1 MHFVNAD
8 AGMNSYLKCMM
19 YVRFCRL
26 LTKTNV
32 VIIDALN
39 YIKGS
44 ELSIQRGLVLVGL
57 WILHY
62 EMI

>member
-1 MHFVNAD
+1 MYDV
-8 AGMNSYLKCMM
+8 

-57 WILHY
+57 RISHD

>member
-1 MHFVNAD
+1 MNLVNAD
-8 AGMNSYLKCMM
+8 AGMNSYLKCMMM

-57 WILHY
+57 
-62 EMI
+62 